1 MKEALMTLTLII
13 SLPAILGF
21 IGGYIWYV
29 IREKKVQRYIESHLD
44 LRIQQIDLLDARDRA
59 EDQYDEWIQ
68 SIEEKVFSK

>member
-13 SLPAILGF
+13 SLPVILGF

-68 SIEEKVFSK
+68 SIEKKVFNK